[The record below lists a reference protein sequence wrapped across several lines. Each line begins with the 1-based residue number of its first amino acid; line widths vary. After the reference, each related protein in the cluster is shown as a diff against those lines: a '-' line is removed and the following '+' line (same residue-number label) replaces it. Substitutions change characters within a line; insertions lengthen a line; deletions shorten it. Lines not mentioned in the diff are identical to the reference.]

1 MLVDEEILAKARRYQ
16 RNALEALLASA
27 YPAVSRM
34 ALGLSGRTD
43 VGRGITR
50 FVMKQAVARV
60 PRFRDA
66 DAAGRWF
73 HHHTV
78 LVARRAVRHAPSPQ
92 EDVLTAVGQPP
103 PYTAFIR
110 ALRSLPLQ
118 QREAFILYHGEELDL
133 RNLAI
138 AMDCSTRAA
147 GLHLQ
152 AAEQALRPMA
162 QDDYE
167 VRVREMRAAYAK
179 LVPEEDALLP
189 TVRSVVGRSLLSRR
203 IGRLVKLIALVLIL
217 AAAAYAAWRFRAF
230 LPWRPEDWRL

>member
-1 MLVDEEILAKARRYQ
+1 MLVDDDTLAKARRYQ
-16 RNALEALLASA
+16 RNALETLLASA
-27 YPAVSRM
+27 CPAVSRM
-34 ALGLSGRTD
+34 ALGLSGRAD

-78 LVARRAVRHAPSPQ
+78 LIARRAVRHAPSPQ
-92 EDVLTAVGQPP
+92 EDVLTGTGPSPA
-103 PYTAFIR
+103 YTAFIR

-167 VRVREMRAAYAK
+167 ALVREMRAAYAK

-189 TVRSVVGRSLLSRR
+189 TVRSAVGRSLMVRS
-203 IGRLVKLIALVLIL
+203 IGRLVKLIAVALIL
-217 AAAAYAAWRFRAF
+217 AAGAYAVWRFREF
-230 LPWRPEDWRL
+230 LPWRPEG